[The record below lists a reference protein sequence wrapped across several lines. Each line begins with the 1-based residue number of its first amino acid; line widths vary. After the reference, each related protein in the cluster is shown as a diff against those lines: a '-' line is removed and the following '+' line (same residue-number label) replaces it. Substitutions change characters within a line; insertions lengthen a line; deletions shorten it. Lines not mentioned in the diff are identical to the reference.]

1 MVNKLGEFKI
11 VDEAFAKFEDM
22 SGAILS
28 RSHKSKVLGLGSWVG
43 RSDWPLSW
51 IKTVKEVKVFG
62 VKIVSSYKEIIAI
75 NWDFRFGKFEDA
87 VKSWSSRAL
96 DSLSQRIEVLKT
108 FALSRLWY
116 LGSALP
122 IKKGMVKKI
131 EKVCGKFIWN
141 QSGRILRIKMEE
153 LKKPR
158 LEGGLGMPCVSAMTD
173 ALLVRQMTRMLGS
186 GDSKTIGHLVHWVG
200 AKLDGMFQAPA
211 AVGNVL
217 IPDHFAMM
225 IDLLNEAVVADVLEV
240 ANWRSIT
247 NKNIYSFY
255 ISLLPEVGIAALS
268 GLDYRPVWRRLG
280 NDVLDPVVKDTLLLL
295 IHNKLPTAERLGRI
309 GVIGSNVCKVCPGGK
324 VEDLLH
330 YFCKCTRVE
339 SAWSWVRSRVL
350 LMLGPSAH
358 AVSNWELLNLF
369 IPRSS
374 LEKEILWLIGTTVHK
389 FWVEL
394 FERDAVRMKDESF
407 FGYLRFKYKQLELRS
422 ENSLQKI
429 PGF

>member
-1 MVNKLGEFKI
+1 MFLGRRVSGVRVGAINQIDESYCDDINLMVNKLGEFKI
-11 VDEAFAKFEDM
+11 VDEAFTKFEDM
-22 SGAILS
+22 SGAFLS
-28 RSHKSKVLGLGSWVG
+28 RNHKSKVLGLGSWVG
-43 RSDWPLSW
+43 KSDWPLSW

-62 VKIVSSYKEIIAI
+62 VKIVSSYKEIIIII

-87 VKSWSSRAL
+87 VRSWSSRAL

-173 ALLVRQMTRMLGS
+173 ALLVRQMMRMLGS

-225 IDLLNEAVVADVLEV
+225 IDLLNEAVVAEVMEV
-240 ANWRSIT
+240 ATWRNIT

-255 ISLLPEVGIAALS
+255 ISLLPEVRIVTES
-268 GLDYRPVWRRLG
+268 GLDYKPVWRRLG
-280 NDVLDPVVKDTLLLL
+280 MAVMFWILLSAILCYSSYITSFLLQKDWGGLELLAVKF
-295 IHNKLPTAERLGRI
+295 ARCALGVRWRI
-309 GVIGSNVCKVCPGGK
+309 
-324 VEDLLH
+324 
-330 YFCKCTRVE
+330 YFTSFVSVKG
-339 SAWSWVRSRVL
+339 WRVL
-350 LMLGPSAH
+350 GLG
-358 AVSNWELLNLF
+358 
-369 IPRSS
+369 
-374 LEKEILWLIGTTVHK
+374 
-389 FWVEL
+389 
-394 FERDAVRMKDESF
+394 
-407 FGYLRFKYKQLELRS
+407 
-422 ENSLQKI
+422 
-429 PGF
+429 